1 MECASLTGKE
11 PKCSRI
17 CKAASTMIDIDS
29 TIIDNYYCIMENET
43 DILERSI
50 ADRIRILRTEGN
62 LTLDQ
67 LASASGVS
75 RAMISRI
82 ERGEASPTAALLARI
97 CAVLGLSLSGF
108 FAQSETA
115 VSPLV
120 RRRDQQTWKDPETG
134 YVRRVISPPR
144 VGSEVDIVEVDLP
157 AHARVSFPP
166 HTASRGM
173 TQYIW
178 LLEGV
183 LEMTTGG
190 ELHQMDPGDCLFMP
204 VGDGH
209 VFHNPSDRPTRYV
222 VVLDQR
228 KHR

>member
-1 MECASLTGKE
+1 M
-11 PKCSRI
+11 
-17 CKAASTMIDIDS
+17 
-29 TIIDNYYCIMENET
+29 MENET
-43 DILERSI
+43 GTFERSI
-50 ADRIRILRTEGN
+50 AERIKHLRIEGN

-97 CAVLGLSLSGF
+97 CAALGLSLSGF
-108 FAQSETA
+108 FAEDDEV
-115 VSPLV
+115 VSPMV
-120 RRRDQQTWKDPETG
+120 RRADQPTWQDPETG
-134 YVRRVISPPR
+134 YIRRAISPPR
-144 VGSEVDIVEVDLP
+144 VGSDVDIVEVHLP

-173 TQYIW
+173 TQYVW
-178 LLEGV
+178 LLEGA
-183 LEMTTGG
+183 LKMTTGD
-190 ELHQMDPGDCLFMP
+190 EEYLMSAGDCLFMP

-209 VFHNPSDRPTRYV
+209 TFHNPSDTAARYA

-228 KHR
+228 KR

>member
-1 MECASLTGKE
+1 
-11 PKCSRI
+11 
-17 CKAASTMIDIDS
+17 
-29 TIIDNYYCIMENET
+29 MENET
-43 DILERSI
+43 DTFERSI
-50 ADRIRILRTEGN
+50 ADRIKYLRTQGS

-97 CAVLGLSLSGF
+97 CAALGLSLSGF
-108 FAQSETA
+108 FAEDDEI
-115 VSPLV
+115 VSPLM
-120 RRRDQQTWKDPETG
+120 RKRDQSTWKDPESG

-144 VGSEVDIVEVDLP
+144 MDSDIDIVEVDFP

-173 TQYIW
+173 TQYVW
-178 LLEGV
+178 LLEGT
-183 LEMTTGG
+183 LEMTTGA
-190 ELHQMDPGDCLFMP
+190 EVYLMEPGDCLFMP
-204 VGDGH
+204 VGEGH
-209 VFHNPSDRPTRYV
+209 IFHNPSDHPARYA

-228 KHR
+228 KR